1 MPKLKVK
8 ANVHEIISRAVEEG
22 IAYGWQRAHK
32 HTDEP
37 GEEFVKSEIET
48 AVMSAIGEVV
58 RMD

>member
-22 IAYGWQRAHK
+22 VAYGWRHAHK

-37 GEEFVKSEIET
+37 NEEFVKNEIET
-48 AVMSAIGEVV
+48 AVMDAIDEVV